1 MYPLGSLVSNGKQ
14 HLKQSQRPSLT
25 MYYYKKNKKLG
36 VSYMCAHLWLG
47 PMGGC
52 TGIPETDF
60 LKPLSLSASPLPP
73 GSPSL
78 GTELARLEPRWRS
91 EWSSL
96 RLRRILPC
104 GSLMLLLRHSLL
116 ITFWD
121 TASSKRCRCFL
132 GMKILANMVA
142 CEENKGG
149 DISFCPQEL
158 PQREEKSRKEDG
170 STSQMHLQSTRKT
183 HRIPVK

>member
-1 MYPLGSLVSNGKQ
+1 
-14 HLKQSQRPSLT
+14 
-25 MYYYKKNKKLG
+25 
-36 VSYMCAHLWLG
+36 MCAHLWLG

-52 TGIPETDF
+52 AGIPETDF
-60 LKPLSLSASPLPP
+60 LMALSLSASPLPP

-78 GTELARLEPRWRS
+78 GTELARLDPWWRS

-104 GSLMLLLRHSLL
+104 GSLMLLLRQSRF

-132 GMKILANMVA
+132 GMKILANMMA
-142 CEENKGG
+142 CEENRGSVVSLCLK
-149 DISFCPQEL
+149 EL
-158 PQREEKSRKEDG
+158 PRKKKKRVGKRMDLHHR
-170 STSQMHLQSTRKT
+170 STSIHFESESTTKKLVF
-183 HRIPVK
+183 PVKQQQKVRD